1 MNRIVSML
9 MLCTAL
15 VLSFASVPAQAEQ
28 KSRYSVKSAAMMARY
43 EKRVAINN
51 AHRENFALGDF
62 ARLDREMNEL
72 QAQYEKG
79 EWLDEELWNFFFN
92 PLGGV
97 SPGLEETFNAW
108 LKAYPKSYAARQGRG
123 IYYYRRMTQF
133 MGGAVMLDQVPAQT
147 AERAKQYAEL
157 AFKDNVMARALTA
170 KPMIADTLL
179 ISLQGMLGAT
189 DQALKTFARIDKIC
203 PDSTTIR
210 YTFMSAMY
218 NSGASADVLRAI
230 LYDARKR
237 GFATPDIS
245 MINYIF
251 YKKLLTDG
259 KYDEL
264 DKELNQMQKDYESG
278 VFNDITLMVI
288 YSVFEDYTDAELAG
302 QYNAWV
308 KAYPKSYAAR
318 MARALYYA
326 SLAGVARG
334 EKYMKDTTAE
344 EVQGMELYVGH
355 ALKDSEAAI
364 ALAEKPILSYKKIV
378 ELSQMTG
385 DDSRREAAWKA
396 ALAIDP
402 ENFIVRQ
409 IYLNGLQTKWGG
421 SSAQMQAFMEDVKKL
436 NLPSALLSE
445 LDDLMTED
453 KEFVL
458 YRAEDMY
465 KNTGQFMTGL

>member
-1 MNRIVSML
+1 MNRKIFMRI
-9 MLCTAL
+9 LCAAL
-15 VLSFASVPAQAEQ
+15 FLLFAAAPAQAEQ
-28 KSRYSVKSAAMMARY
+28 KSRYSVKSAAKMSRY
-43 EKRVAINN
+43 EKRVAMNN

-79 EWLDEELWNFFFN
+79 EWFDEELWNFFFN

-133 MGGAVMLDQVPAQT
+133 MGGAAMLDQVPAQT
-147 AERAKQYAEL
+147 AARAKQYAEL
-157 AFKDNVMARALTA
+157 AFKDNITARALTA

-189 DQALKTFARIDKIC
+189 DQALKTFSRIDKIC
-203 PDSTTIR
+203 PDSATTR

-237 GFATPDIS
+237 GFTTPDIS

-264 DKELNQMQKDYESG
+264 DKELNQMQKDYETG

-288 YSVFEDYTDAELAG
+288 YSVFEDYTDAALAE

-326 SLAGVARG
+326 SLAGIARG
-334 EKYMKDTTAE
+334 EKYMSDTTAE
-344 EVQGMELYVGH
+344 EVAGMQLYVSH

-364 ALAEKPILSYKKIV
+364 ALAEKPILAYKKILG
-378 ELSQMTG
+378 LSQMTG
-385 DDSRREAAWKA
+385 DDSRGEAAWKA

-409 IYLNGLQTKWGG
+409 VYLNGLQTKWGG
-421 SSAQMQAFMEDVKKL
+421 SSAQMQAFMEDTKKL
-436 NLPSALLSE
+436 KLPSELLVE
-445 LDDLMTED
+445 LEDLMMED

-458 YRAEDMY
+458 YRAEDTY